1 MSDTHEVVDVHAHK
15 RPDLGGFVVVGSA
28 TADRNARSGRAGGES
43 QAHQRVVG
51 LFEGVDWSWKVVDG
65 LRGLSDHRLQ
75 GEAARGD
82 AKTRGDGRFCVAAS
96 HLDAVDQ
103 RQEDDE
109 GDVEL
114 HDD

>member
-1 MSDTHEVVDVHAHK
+1 MNDAYEVVDVHAHK
-15 RPDLGGFVVVGSA
+15 RFDLGGLVVGGAS
-28 TADRNARSGRAGGES
+28 ADRNVRSGRACGES
-43 QAHQRVVG
+43 QARQRVVR
-51 LFEGVDWSWKVVDG
+51 LFESVYWSWKVVDG

-96 HLDAVDQ
+96 HLNAVDQ
-103 RQEDDE
+103 RQEDDD

>member
-1 MSDTHEVVDVHAHK
+1 MSYTYEVMDVHAHK
-15 RPDLGGFVVVGSA
+15 RSHLSGLVVVGSA
-28 TADRNARSGRAGGES
+28 DVDGNARSGRAGGKS
-43 QAHQRVVG
+43 QARQRVVG
-51 LFEGVDWSWKVVDG
+51 LFEGVDWFWKVLDG
-65 LRGLSDHRLQ
+65 MRGLSGHRLQ

-109 GDVEL
+109 GEFEL